1 MPRIIRNNLP
11 FPESD
16 LSDEMPNLALG
27 RFMTIWGQIEVVCNF
42 LFRRITD
49 LEPDVSTIIFDNVG
63 TKEQIE
69 MLVSLCD
76 FLPIPEQKDRII
88 TLLDRT
94 REFGIKRNKI
104 VHASWGLLDGEPA
117 RFWSG
122 MTSAH
127 SDEIRRQTQK
137 GKSLLQKFVFS
148 ASTLE
153 ALTAEMVSL
162 REELEAALRVV
173 EIPKGPRSR
182 HFQESEARYR
192 EATERSRAMRDAI
205 TWKDIPL

>member
-1 MPRIIRNNLP
+1 MPSIILNNLP

-49 LEPDVSTIIFDNVG
+49 LESDVSTIVFDNVG

-76 FLPIPEQKDRII
+76 FLPRPEQKDHVIK
-88 TLLDRT
+88 LLERT

-127 SDEIRRQTQK
+127 FDEIRRQTQK
-137 GKSLLQKFVFS
+137 GKSQVQKFVFS
-148 ASTLE
+148 AGTLE
-153 ALTAEMVSL
+153 ALTAEMVAL
-162 REELEAALRVV
+162 RQELETALHTV
-173 EIPKGPRSR
+173 EIPEGPRSR
-182 HFQESEARYR
+182 RFQESEAKFR
-192 EATERSRAMRDAI
+192 EAMERSRAMRDAY